1 MYLAMLFLLR
11 IAGGILTCL
20 CILKISEKCKSNVMA
35 MGISLFVFAV
45 PAVMEVLAI
54 PFVKMG
60 SMNAF
65 LDGNAILQS
74 GNKVW
79 LYIVAGAMLLV
90 IALREKTKRN

>member
-1 MYLAMLFLLR
+1 
-11 IAGGILTCL
+11 
-20 CILKISEKCKSNVMA
+20 
-35 MGISLFVFAV
+35 
-45 PAVMEVLAI
+45 MEVLAI

-79 LYIVAGAMLLV
+79 LYIVVGAMLLV